1 MSETEIEAFVVA
13 RDAVQVAQ
21 YRINVLSADIERHL
35 LSLHQ
40 NIRLRTAERQATL
53 SLEDLEQIT
62 DDLVKARDTL
72 LVVLMESG
80 AAEAEQEAD

>member
-53 SLEDLEQIT
+53 SLEDLEQIM
-62 DDLVKARDTL
+62 LELQKVGRCLRMAQREP
-72 LVVLMESG
+72 ESEVG
-80 AAEAEQEAD
+80 AHE